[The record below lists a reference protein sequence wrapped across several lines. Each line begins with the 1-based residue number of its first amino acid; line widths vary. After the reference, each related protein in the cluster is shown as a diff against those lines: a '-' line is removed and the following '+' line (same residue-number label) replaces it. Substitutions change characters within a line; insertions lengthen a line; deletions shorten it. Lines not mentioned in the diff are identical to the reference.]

1 MIGSRMTN
9 RGEGEE
15 EKDVINYSMGLR
27 VQQLAQLH
35 GVHFCVHQFIV
46 KIDQVKDE
54 NIKKLL
60 ISLCKLFAVEQI
72 QRLAEPVIESGS
84 IDQLKWN
91 QLRTE
96 K

>member
-1 MIGSRMTN
+1 M
-9 RGEGEE
+9 
-15 EKDVINYSMGLR
+15 
-27 VQQLAQLH
+27 
-35 GVHFCVHQFIV
+35 